1 MTMNLKK
8 YFQYD
13 EPRDF
18 PYYNHNPRLSK
29 KAWLALLLSV
39 PIAYIAYVA
48 SMSNELVSSILFCFI
63 MLIPLLYFSKW
74 DYNLLFKKPTKNE
87 ILLAALMFICYM
99 IYAILMGAALE
110 YLGVPSADTS
120 AVEDSTYNIISLIS
134 LIFSMMGEELL
145 KFIPL
150 MFFMRLFFKFSKNR
164 NVSFAV
170 SSVIIM
176 IFFGL
181 LHYDFISI
189 ANCLL
194 IQGLGTIFE
203 LYGYYKTKNLL
214 VPYFSHLFTDVFIM
228 IIVLIGL

>member
-1 MTMNLKK
+1 MTMNIRK

-13 EPRDF
+13 DTRDF
-18 PYYNHNPRLSK
+18 PYYNHNPRISK
-29 KAWLALLLSV
+29 KAWIALLLSV

-48 SMSNELVSSILFCFI
+48 SMSDELVSSILFCFI

-74 DYNLLFKKPTKNE
+74 DYKLLFKKPTRNE
-87 ILLAALMFICYM
+87 ILLAALMFIGYM
-99 IYAILMGAALE
+99 TYAILMGAALE
-110 YLGVPSADTS
+110 YIGVPSAS
-120 AVEDSTYNIISLIS
+120 GAEDSTYNIISLIS
-134 LIFSMMGEELL
+134 LVFSMMGEELL

-150 MFFMRLFFKFSKNR
+150 MFFMRLFFKFSNNR

-181 LHYDFISI
+181 LHYDFVSI

-194 IQGLGTIFE
+194 LQGLGTVFE

-214 VPYFSHLFTDVFIM
+214 VPYLSHLFTDLFIM
-228 IIVLIGL
+228 IIVLIGI

>member
-1 MTMNLKK
+1 MTMNIRK

-13 EPRDF
+13 DTRDF
-18 PYYNHNPRLSK
+18 PYYNHNPRISK
-29 KAWLALLLSV
+29 KAWIALLLSV

-48 SMSNELVSSILFCFI
+48 SMSDELVSSILFCFI

-74 DYNLLFKKPTKNE
+74 DYKLLFKKPTRNE
-87 ILLAALMFICYM
+87 ILLAALMFIGYM
-99 IYAILMGAALE
+99 TYAILMGAALE
-110 YLGVPSADTS
+110 YIGVPSAS
-120 AVEDSTYNIISLIS
+120 GAEDSTYNIISLIS
-134 LIFSMMGEELL
+134 LVFSMMGEELL

-181 LHYDFISI
+181 LHYDFVSI

-194 IQGLGTIFE
+194 LQGLGTVFE

-214 VPYFSHLFTDVFIM
+214 VPYLSHLFTDLFIM
-228 IIVLIGL
+228 IIVLIGI

>member
-1 MTMNLKK
+1 MNIKK

-13 EPRDF
+13 ETRDF

-29 KAWLALLLSV
+29 KAWLALMLTV
-39 PIAYIAYVA
+39 PVAYIAYIA
-48 SMSNELVSSILFCFI
+48 SMTNELVSSILFCFI

-74 DYNLLFKKPTKNE
+74 DYELLFKKPTKNE
-87 ILLAALMFICYM
+87 ILLAALMFIGYM
-99 IYAILMGAALE
+99 TYSILMGSALE
-110 YLGVPSADTS
+110 YIGVPSAPVDEGP
-120 AVEDSTYNIISLIS
+120 AYNIISLIS

-150 MFFMRLFFKFSKNR
+150 MFFMRLFYKISNR
-164 NVSFAV
+164 RNISFAA

-181 LHYDFISI
+181 LHYDATSI

-194 IQGLGTIFE
+194 LQGLGTVFE

-214 VPYFSHLFTDVFIM
+214 VPYLSHIFTDAFIM
-228 IIVLIGL
+228 IMFLIGI

>member
-1 MTMNLKK
+1 MNIKK

-13 EPRDF
+13 ETRDF

-29 KAWLALLLSV
+29 KAWLVLMLTV
-39 PIAYIAYVA
+39 PVAYIAYIA
-48 SMSNELVSSILFCFI
+48 SMTNELVSSILFCFI

-74 DYNLLFKKPTKNE
+74 DYELIFKKPAKNE

-99 IYAILMGAALE
+99 TYAILMVSALE
-110 YLGVPSADTS
+110 HLGVPSTPVDETPA
-120 AVEDSTYNIISLIS
+120 YNIISLAS

-150 MFFMRLFFKFSKNR
+150 MFFMRLFYKISNR
-164 NVSFAV
+164 RNLSFAM

-181 LHYDFISI
+181 LHYDATSI

-194 IQGLGTIFE
+194 LQGLGTVFE

-214 VPYFSHLFTDVFIM
+214 VPYLSHIFTDAFVMIM
-228 IIVLIGL
+228 FLMGI